1 MIRVGFVLHVMQVA
15 GAEVLVYETIQR
27 LAGRIEPSVIC
38 LDSVGQLGERLLEQG
53 VPVVGLGR
61 RPGIDWRLFGR
72 MAREIRERKLD
83 VVHAHQYTPF
93 FYSSVAARRSGLRPR
108 VIFTEHGRHFPDVVS
123 RKRRLLNRI
132 LFDRLADEVT
142 AVCEFSARSLAVNDG
157 FDGSRIRVV
166 PNGIEVDRYR
176 RQESPRELRT
186 RLGWPVERRYV
197 TSVARFHPVK
207 DHATLINAFATVA
220 RTRSDVDLMLA
231 GDGELRENLERQVE
245 TLGLAGRVRFLGVR
259 RDVPDVL
266 MASDVFTLSSLSE
279 ASSLTLLEAMA
290 SGLPVV
296 VTDVGGNPEL
306 VRRGVDGLL
315 VPRRDP
321 VALGAALLRLL
332 NDPALSASMGRAAS
346 ARVAEEFDLGK
357 TIDRYAAL
365 YQENARSTVG

>member
-1 MIRVGFVLHVMQVA
+1 
-15 GAEVLVYETIQR
+15 
-27 LAGRIEPSVIC
+27 
-38 LDSVGQLGERLLEQG
+38 
-53 VPVVGLGR
+53 
-61 RPGIDWRLFGR
+61 
-72 MAREIRERKLD
+72 
-83 VVHAHQYTPF
+83 
-93 FYSSVAARRSGLRPR
+93 
-108 VIFTEHGRHFPDVVS
+108 
-123 RKRRLLNRI
+123 
-132 LFDRLADEVT
+132 
-142 AVCEFSARSLAVNDG
+142 
-157 FDGSRIRVV
+157 
-166 PNGIEVDRYR
+166 
-176 RQESPRELRT
+176 
-186 RLGWPVERRYV
+186 V